1 MRCTHTAYDL
11 PSTGPP
17 EGKTAEEAV
26 SGECRP
32 AEPGGGRRTRRN
44 DPDRRTRILDVTLY
58 VIAEYGVAGTTHRH
72 IAARA
77 DVPLG
82 SVTYHFASLTD
93 LQAQAFA
100 RHVERQATVFEN
112 RFKDIETHEHFVD
125 VLVGLVHEG
134 PARHRSAVLG
144 FESHLAALRDPGPR
158 TLTQTWTEDSR
169 AFSPVSPVRTG
180 QPASTPCWRGDHACA
195 PHGRAGV
202 ARGDAR
208 RDRPDTRPGRPA
220 RNMTARECDRG
231 ACHHPRQV
239 RTEPWRAL

>member
-58 VIAEYGVAGTTHRH
+58 VIAEYGVAGTAHRH

-100 RHVERQATVFEN
+100 RHVERQARVFEN

-144 FESHLAALRDPGPR
+144 FESHLAALRDPRTAHPDTDVDGGQPQRSRPFRRSGRDSPPRRPAGGGIMHALLMAAPESREATRDAIAR
-158 TLTQTWTEDSR
+158 TL
-169 AFSPVSPVRTG
+169 G
-180 QPASTPCWRGDHACA
+180 PA
-195 PHGRAGV
+195 
-202 ARGDAR
+202 
-208 RDRPDTRPGRPA
+208 DRPGI
-220 RNMTARECDRG
+220 
-231 ACHHPRQV
+231 
-239 RTEPWRAL
+239 

>member
-17 EGKTAEEAV
+17 EGKTAEEAAV

-58 VIAEYGVAGTTHRH
+58 VIAEYGVVGTTHRH

-82 SVTYHFASLTD
+82 SVTYHFANLTD

-100 RHVERQATVFEN
+100 RHVERQARVFEN

-169 AFSPVSPVRTG
+169 SVLARFAGPDGTARLDALLEGGSCMRSSWPRRSRARRRATRSPGHSARPTG
-180 QPASTPCWRGDHACA
+180 QEY
-195 PHGRAGV
+195 
-202 ARGDAR
+202 
-208 RDRPDTRPGRPA
+208 DRPG
-220 RNMTARECDRG
+220 M
-231 ACHHPRQV
+231 
-239 RTEPWRAL
+239 